1 MRIELVFIIILL
13 IYKNSQYLIYNK
25 ESNEEKVF
33 IIKLPIKNELKNCC
47 IIDTKRE
54 DEIQLEEIIRC
65 SHGFILV
72 FSLNDNESF
81 EKIKI
86 YVEEIEKFNGIKSI
100 PIILV
105 GNKADLENE
114 RQVKYDKANEFANLI
129 GAIYYEHNSL
139 DNKNHNFKNI
149 FQKFVKKIIIKNNE
163 DLQLYNHKYCN
174 IL

>member
-81 EKIKI
+81 EKIKFML
-86 YVEEIEKFNGIKSI
+86 KK
-100 PIILV
+100 L
-105 GNKADLENE
+105 
-114 RQVKYDKANEFANLI
+114 R
-129 GAIYYEHNSL
+129 NSM
-139 DNKNHNFKNI
+139 
-149 FQKFVKKIIIKNNE
+149 E
-163 DLQLYNHKYCN
+163 
-174 IL
+174 